1 MNSMNIQVNTDGG
14 AYGRAPQHP
23 NALLTEVGPG
33 TPCGE
38 MFRRYWHPVAASAK
52 LTSVRPQQLRIL
64 GEDLV
69 LFRDGSGKPGLLYPR
84 CQHRGTSLYYGKI
97 EKCGIRCCYHGWLY
111 DTEGRCL
118 EQPLEPADKVIKV
131 RQPWYPVEE
140 RYGMVFAY
148 MGPPDKKPVLP
159 RYDVLE
165 DLQPGQFYD
174 TSFGGWGSTSDNSLS
189 VVPYSWL
196 NLSDNFIDPLHV
208 FVLHSTFSGTQFD
221 PEFSKIPKMEFIR
234 TDSGVIHSSL
244 RTLEDG
250 REFERLVE
258 WFAPNVISVPPIMP
272 LREGPA
278 DSISWI
284 VPVDDTHMFQ
294 VLVGKA
300 KDGQRAF
307 YDRPNNNTRVT
318 WGEMSERERRDYPND
333 YEAQF
338 GQGQVP
344 LQSDEHLVTSDRG
357 LVMQRRSITAAIK
370 SVQDGSNPVNVN
382 FDAANA
388 VVKVQARNLY
398 RTAESKK

>member
-1 MNSMNIQVNTDGG
+1 MSTQPNPEGN
-14 AYGRAPQHP
+14 AYGRARQYP
-23 NALLTEVGPG
+23 NTLLTEVGPG

-38 MFRRYWHPVAASAK
+38 MFRRYWHPIAASAG
-52 LTSVRPQQLRIL
+52 LTSVRPQQIRVL

-84 CQHRGTSLYYGKI
+84 CMHRGTSLYYGKI
-97 EKCGIRCCYHGWLY
+97 ENSGIRCCYHGWLY

-118 EQPLEPADKVIKV
+118 EQPLEPAGKVIKV

-196 NLSDNFIDPLHV
+196 NLSDNFVDPLHV
-208 FVLHSTFSGTQFD
+208 YVLHSTFSGAQFD
-221 PEFSKIPKMEFIR
+221 AEFSMIPKIEFIR
-234 TDSGVIHSSL
+234 TDRGVIHSSK
-244 RTLEDG
+244 RILEDG

-258 WFAPNVISVPPIMP
+258 WVAPNILSVPPIMP
-272 LREGPA
+272 LTEGPA

-294 VLVGKA
+294 VLAGKA
-300 KDGQRAF
+300 KDGKRAF
-307 YDRPNNNTRVT
+307 YDRPNNNTRVR
-318 WGEMSERERRDYPND
+318 WGEMTERERRDYPND

-338 GQGQVP
+338 GQGQQP

-357 LVMQRRSITAAIK
+357 LVMQRRALTAVIK
-370 SVQDGSNPVNVN
+370 SVQDGSDPVNVH
-382 FDAANA
+382 FDAYEA
-388 VVKVQARNLY
+388 VVKIQARNLY
-398 RTAESKK
+398 RTVEAAVT